1 MLTFVTMKGGWQM
14 SSDLPDDVV
23 IRVQELG
30 KTYNHLGPNGQN
42 KSLRDEI
49 MHMLTLSHWRKA
61 HLHSCFVALSS
72 ITFDVHRGERLAIL
86 GPNGAG
92 KSTLLKILC
101 RITLPSSGTVAMR
114 GLVTSILE
122 VGTGFH
128 PELSGRENVYLNGA
142 ILGLSREEINARYAD
157 IVEFSGVGAFIDE
170 PLKHYSSGMY
180 VRLAFSIAAHLD
192 PDILIVD
199 EVLAVGDL
207 EFRTKCLERMNA
219 FTLDAKRTIV
229 MVSHDLDAVR
239 SVATR
244 CLLVHGSQLVFDG
257 PTQEAIHRYQDLAQA
272 MPSGRQP

>member
-1 MLTFVTMKGGWQM
+1 MLFEMPPG
-14 SSDLPDDVV
+14 VV
-23 IRVQELG
+23 IRVESLG
-30 KTYNHLGPNGQN
+30 KSYRQAGYGTKN

-49 MHMLTLSHWRKA
+49 MHALTLHRLRHQPAAAW
-61 HLHSCFVALSS
+61 FVALQG
-72 ITFDVHRGERLAIL
+72 ITFDVLRGERVGIL

-101 RITLPSSGTVAMR
+101 RITVPSTGTVAMR

-142 ILGLSREEINARYAD
+142 ILGLNRSEINQRYHD

-170 PLKHYSSGMY
+170 PVKHYSSGMY

-207 EFRTKCLERMNA
+207 EFRTKCLERMNS

-229 MVSHDLDAVR
+229 LVSHDLEAVR
-239 SVATR
+239 AVCTR
-244 CLLVHGSQLVFDG
+244 CLLVHGGRLVFDG
-257 PTQEAIHRYQDLAQA
+257 PTEEAISRYRDLAHLGSA
-272 MPSGRQP
+272 GVAL